1 MSFFTKPTYK
11 VMDLPFVYDCFSAD
25 YEESMENGVFDI
37 EAYGVIDGEQKYLFG
52 CYNLKKQELY
62 EDGSFDR
69 MMELLKDSQGKYV
82 RVILKYK
89 KEKLVGFEIMPE
101 SLANIYGDER
111 FLEMECLGY
120 GINNTSYLNRG

>member
-1 MSFFTKPTYK
+1 MGIFSKPTYK
-11 VMDLPFVYDCFSAD
+11 VMDFPFVYDCFSDA

-62 EDGSFDR
+62 EDGS
-69 MMELLKDSQGKYV
+69 
-82 RVILKYK
+82 
-89 KEKLVGFEIMPE
+89 
-101 SLANIYGDER
+101 LANIYGDER

-120 GINNTSYLNRG
+120 GINNTSCINRG